1 MGSMF
6 LAQPS
11 ALSNQSA
18 TQPMESQS
26 LSVEE
31 NPASLAQA
39 DGEQLYSP
47 AMLAELLHVSVRL
60 IRRWQRAGLLEPTA
74 TVMQLPH
81 FSFSQIT
88 IAKRLVQWM
97 KQGASVQSIQHQLA
111 LIRERLNEPASLDSL
126 PIVVVGKRLVL
137 CQGET
142 VMEATGQF
150 HFGFDEPI
158 DEEEPQRPATINF
171 EQAARGVTQSP
182 TAKQTHLRTTGAAE
196 QASTSLEHLVEQA
209 ITAEDADDYDT
220 AIEWYRC
227 ALAAHGPNP
236 DICFQ
241 LAELL
246 YRQGDLPAARERYF
260 MALELDPGLVE
271 AQANLGCVLAECG
284 QFELAIAAFE
294 GALQQFHDYAD
305 VHFHLARVLD
315 DTGQTVRATEHWQR
329 FLDLAPAS
337 PWAEEAAQ
345 RLHQSDVAWLDF

>member
-1 MGSMF
+1 
-6 LAQPS
+6 
-11 ALSNQSA
+11 
-18 TQPMESQS
+18 MESQR
-26 LSVEE
+26 LSDDD
-31 NPASLAQA
+31 NPASFAQLE
-39 DGEQLYSP
+39 GEQLYSP

-60 IRRWQRAGLLEPTA
+60 VRRWQRAGLLRPTA

-88 IAKRLVQWM
+88 IARRLVQWM
-97 KQGASVQSIQHQLA
+97 KQGATVQSIQHQLA
-111 LIRERLNEPASLDSL
+111 MIRERLDVSASLDLL

-137 CQGET
+137 RQGET

-150 HFGFDEPI
+150 HFGFDEQA
-158 DEEEPQRPATINF
+158 DEEEPQRPATIKF
-171 EQAARGVTQSP
+171 EHAARAVAQPSHPKYSQLQAAGETS
-182 TAKQTHLRTTGAAE
+182 K
-196 QASTSLEHLVEQA
+196 ASNSLEHLVEQA
-209 ITAEDADDYDT
+209 CIAEDTDDYDT

-284 QFELAIAAFE
+284 QVELAVAAFE

-337 PWAEEAAQ
+337 PWAEEATQ
-345 RLHQSDVAWLDF
+345 RLHHSDVAWLDF

>member
-1 MGSMF
+1 
-6 LAQPS
+6 
-11 ALSNQSA
+11 
-18 TQPMESQS
+18 MESQR
-26 LSVEE
+26 LNDEE
-31 NPASLAQA
+31 DQASLAQME
-39 DGEQLYSP
+39 GEQLYSP
-47 AMLAELLHVSVRL
+47 AMLAELLHISVRL
-60 IRRWQRAGLLEPTA
+60 VRRWQRAGLLEPTA
-74 TVMQLPH
+74 TVMQVPH

-88 IAKRLVQWM
+88 IAKRLVHWM
-97 KQGASVQSIQHQLA
+97 KQGATVQSIQHQLA
-111 LIRERLNEPASLDSL
+111 MIRERLHAPASLDSL
-126 PIVVVGKRLVL
+126 PIVVIGKRLVL

-150 HFGFDEPI
+150 HFGFDEQV
-158 DEEEPQRPATINF
+158 EEEEEQRPATIKF
-171 EQAARGVTQSP
+171 ERAARSVIQPLAVKHTQP
-182 TAKQTHLRTTGAAE
+182 HALAE
-196 QASTSLEHLVEQA
+196 SSNQLASLEHLVEQA
-209 ITAEDADDYDT
+209 VVAEDADDYDA

-227 ALAAHGPNP
+227 ALAVHGPNP

-315 DTGQTVRATEHWQR
+315 DMGQTVRATEHWQR

-345 RLHQSDVAWLDF
+345 RVHQSDVAWLDF